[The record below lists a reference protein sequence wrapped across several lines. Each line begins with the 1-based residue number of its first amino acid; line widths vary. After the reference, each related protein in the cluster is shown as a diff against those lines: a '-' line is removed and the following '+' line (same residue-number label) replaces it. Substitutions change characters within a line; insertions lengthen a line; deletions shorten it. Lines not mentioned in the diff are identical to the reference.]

1 MWIATMFMT
10 ISLLTPVDS
19 TLRPLELEVY
29 RLPNGLT
36 VILHED
42 RSAPI
47 VTVDVVY
54 RVGSRDENP
63 ERTGFAHL
71 FEHFMFEGS
80 PNAPGNTFDR
90 LLQEAGGENNAY
102 TTLDYTNY
110 YETLPSHQLELA
122 LFLEADRMR
131 MLDFSEENLANQRAV
146 VQEEYRQS
154 YLNRPYGQAYL
165 RILPLAFRVHPYRWP
180 TIGMTLDH
188 IAQAT
193 LDEVKAFF
201 FRYYRPNNAALI
213 IVGDID
219 REQTRKLVAQYFGDI
234 PPGPEPERRYPPEP
248 EQEEERTETFH
259 DPASPLPALFY
270 AYKIPG
276 VRHPDYPALEFLSEL
291 LAGGKSSRL
300 YRRLVYEK
308 QVALNVGAY
317 TLETIDPGL
326 LILQVIAAPGVG
338 LEEVIPLLEEE
349 LARIGNHPPSEE
361 ELERVRNRYETQ
373 LYQARQTTR
382 GKADELA
389 RTWAQFGDPGLVNS
403 RPLAYLRLRPEDIQR
418 AAQRYLVPQQRSVLR
433 YLPGSRGEER

>member
-1 MWIATMFMT
+1 MWIAAM
-10 ISLLTPVDS
+10 LLYVFSDAPADTG
-19 TLRPLELEVY
+19 LR
-29 RLPNGLT
+29 RLPFETHQLANGLT

-42 RSAPI
+42 HSTPI
-47 VTVDVVY
+47 VTVNVVY
-54 RVGSRDENP
+54 RVGSRDESP
-63 ERTGFAHL
+63 HRTGFAHL

-102 TTLDYTNY
+102 TTLDYTSY
-110 YETLPSHQLELA
+110 FETLPAHQLELA

-180 TIGMTLDH
+180 TIGATLEH

-193 LDEVKAFF
+193 LEEVKEFF

-213 IVGDID
+213 IAGDID
-219 REQTRKLVAQYFGDI
+219 PKQVKELVARYFGDI
-234 PPGPEPERRYPPEP
+234 PRGPELVRSYPEEPP
-248 EQEEERTETFH
+248 QEEERIETFY
-259 DPASPLPALFY
+259 DPASPLPAVLY

-276 VRHPDYPALEFLSEL
+276 VAHPDYPALEFLTEA

-300 YRRLVYEK
+300 YQRLVYEK
-308 QVALNVGAY
+308 QLALNVGAY
-317 TLETIDPGL
+317 TLETVDPGL
-326 LILQVIAAPGVG
+326 LILQVVAAPGKQ
-338 LEEVIPLLEEE
+338 LEDVLPAL
-349 LARIGNHPPSEE
+349 EE
-361 ELERVRNRYETQ
+361 ELERLRRDGVTAEELEKIRNRYETQ
-373 LYQARQTTR
+373 LYQGRQTTR

-389 RTWAQFGDPGLVNS
+389 RAWAQLGDPEAVNS
-403 RPLAYLRLRPEDIQR
+403 RPMDYLRLRPEDLQR
-418 AAQRYLVPQQRSVLR
+418 AAQRYLVPQRRSVLH
-433 YLPGSRGEER
+433 YLPGSDKAGE